1 MKYFYLILSLFVA
14 LPMYSQTQIGSEM
27 STGSRSFGQYS
38 DINVDG
44 NIIGVVDP
52 VNGSGSNSKGEV
64 SKYELTSST
73 WNLDGQPVEGISDG
87 DVLGSNFLGIQSFV
101 LDNSGNRMLVS
112 SIEANNNAGYVM
124 FLDFVN
130 GNWTLNNSSIFD
142 FAGSTFF
149 GYSIE
154 MSKSGEVAVVAY
166 TISGTDFYI
175 RTYERVNGIWTVF
188 GTDFQPN
195 TSSGF
200 SATNLCL
207 STDGNKFVIFNQP
220 GIIDTYIKNGSQW
233 DIEGNQ
239 ISGDF
244 TYVELSGDG
253 NKLFTKNPTLNR
265 IDQYD
270 RVGNDWI
277 LSSNFI
283 EEPNGS
289 TSFGS
294 QISSSDDGN
303 SLIVRGRVSN
313 NVSVVYTYR
322 FENGSW
328 IQQNDV
334 VTSTFDFGRFNDAR
348 ISSDGSRFVVS
359 GGRELNGVGSI
370 GPGKVRVYETPNDI
384 VLPVIYESIES
395 NSINKVVNIS
405 WSISSSIENEK
416 FVVQHSNDSQ
426 NWLDIGVIYQNETNS
441 YGFTHPE
448 PKPGINYYRIK
459 QYDFSGEFT
468 YSTVLVEKINRDFNI
483 YPNPTSDVLYFG
495 QDLLDQSNSYYCI
508 YSNNGVKVMEGE
520 VSSNY
525 ISVKKLSIGKALL
538 HEGFG

>member
-1 MKYFYLILSLFVA
+1 
-14 LPMYSQTQIGSEM
+14 
-27 STGSRSFGQYS
+27 
-38 DINVDG
+38 
-44 NIIGVVDP
+44 
-52 VNGSGSNSKGEV
+52 
-64 SKYELTSST
+64 
-73 WNLDGQPVEGISDG
+73 
-87 DVLGSNFLGIQSFV
+87 
-101 LDNSGNRMLVS
+101 
-112 SIEANNNAGYVM
+112 
-124 FLDFVN
+124 
-130 GNWTLNNSSIFD
+130 
-142 FAGSTFF
+142 
-149 GYSIE
+149 
-154 MSKSGEVAVVAY
+154 
-166 TISGTDFYI
+166 
-175 RTYERVNGIWTVF
+175 
-188 GTDFQPN
+188 
-195 TSSGF
+195 
-200 SATNLCL
+200 L